1 MSNNND
7 DIIRDIIGDIII
19 AIVILLIGFGIGS
32 AFMYP
37 KYGLPDGVENK
48 LREDAKINYRSE
60 EKHIGYIISN
70 YYGEVKTDGSNS

>member
-1 MSNNND
+1 MNND
-7 DIIRDIIGDIII
+7 TSGAVLASIIMFS
-19 AIVILLIGFGIGS
+19 LGFFLGL

-48 LREDAKINYRSE
+48 LKEDAKINYRSE

-70 YYGEVKTDGSNS
+70 YYNEVKTDGNNN

>member
-1 MSNNND
+1 MNDID
-7 DIIRDIIGDIII
+7 DIVAAFLV
-19 AIVILLIGFGIGS
+19 AIVIFLIGFSIGS

-48 LREDAKINYRSE
+48 LKEDAKINYRSE

-70 YYGEVKTDGSNS
+70 YYNEVKTDGNNN